1 MIELLIP
8 RSAKRWR
15 KSFAIRRLELSS
27 VGSAARETIGRKMR
41 REEGASIVEMALS
54 LGVLL
59 TVLLGLIQVC
69 FALYTANVIDLAARE
84 ASRWSAVRGSNSC
97 KVLST
102 FPYCNYSPTGYSAS
116 GTYAAGTSNDPVEI
130 FVQGL
135 GYPGL
140 GYVTASAT
148 WWTATQD
155 ANGASQ
161 WTTACTGA
169 LDAYNQPCNS
179 PGHMVKVTVSYAF
192 PLNIVFH
199 NTLSMNSTSAMVIN
213 N

>member
-1 MIELLIP
+1 MS
-8 RSAKRWR
+8 R
-15 KSFAIRRLELSS
+15 
-27 VGSAARETIGRKMR
+27 AARAMIARTMR
-41 REEGASIVEMALS
+41 RDEGASIIEMTLS

-69 FALYTANVIDLAARE
+69 FALYTANAIDLAARE

-102 FPYCNYSPTGYSAS
+102 FPYCNYSPTGYGAS
-116 GTYAAGTSNDPVEI
+116 GTYSAGTSNDPVEI

-140 GYVTASAT
+140 GSVTASAT

-155 ANGASQ
+155 ANGATQ
-161 WTTACTGA
+161 WTTSCSGA
-169 LDAYNQPCNS
+169 LDAYSQPCNS
-179 PGHMVKVTVSYAF
+179 PGHLVKVSVSYSL
-192 PLNIVFH
+192 PINIVFH
-199 NTLSMNSTSAMVIN
+199 NTISMNSTSAMVIN